1 MRKRFTVLV
10 IAFMLFTLSGCKSLS
25 ARGKQLLDNVPSYTR
40 VAEYARN
47 NLAKPEYLT
56 SEGHYMINTGELMNS
71 AEIRDDAS
79 VIAKDYSYFW
89 IEKDYVLFWNDETK
103 TEGILYAFDT
113 GNAISSLRATYKDL
127 DIEQLKDKCF
137 LLKQARSYIG

>member
-25 ARGKQLLDNVPSYTR
+25 ARGKQLLDNVPNYTR

-56 SEGHYMINTGELMNS
+56 SEGHYMINTSELMNS

-103 TEGILYAFDT
+103 TEGILYAFDANEAVGKLST
-113 GNAISSLRATYKDL
+113 TYKDMQV
-127 DIEQLKDKCF
+127 EKLKDNCY
-137 LLKQARSYIG
+137 LVQQARVYIG